1 MLFRSNYS
9 VGVDH
14 CDLAALKERGI
25 VVTNTPDV
33 LSDATAEIAILLLL
47 GASRRAY
54 EGDQMLRLGTWKHWA
69 PVGMN
74 GIQVSSKKLGIV
86 GMGRVGQT
94 VAKRA
99 RGFDMEIHYTNRR
112 RLPAELEQG
121 AIYHPTIK
129 SLFEAVDM
137 ISLNCPATP
146 ETENLINV
154 ESIGWMKPGVVFVN
168 TARGRLVDE
177 NALIDA
183 LHSGHIAAA
192 GLDVFQTEP
201 GGNPAFAACPNVF
214 MLPHLGSSTRE
225 TDVVLDVSLQVAQ
238 LLQAKG
244 VEVLMTRTSE
254 VDVDLPPRVALANN
268 SRADLFLSI
277 HANAL
282 SLSRPDVNGIE
293 TFYFQGG
300 ASQRLAQAVQS
311 QMLTVSPGSPD
322 RGARPGRFFVIRRTV
337 MPAALAEMGF
347 VTGELDSPRL
357 ADPGFRRRMALAIAA
372 GLLNYL
378 NSP

>member
-1 MLFRSNYS
+1 MTDLSITRLLVEPVLARANQNYSVWLNEDDHIMTAEEIVARSFESDALMICHSEILSSDVVARLSDRLKIVANYS

-14 CDLAALKERGI
+14 CDLVALKERGI

-33 LSDATAEIAILLLL
+33 LSDATAEIAMLLLL
-47 GASRRAY
+47 GASRRVY

-69 PVGMN
+69 PVEMN

-99 RGFDMEIHYTNRR
+99 RGFDMEIHYTNRS

-121 AIYHPTIK
+121 AIYHPTVK
-129 SLFEAVDM
+129 SLFETVDM

-146 ETENLINV
+146 ETDNLINA
-154 ESIGWMKPGVVFVN
+154 ESIGWMKAGVVFVN

-177 NALIDA
+177 KALIDA

-201 GGNPAFAACPNVF
+201 GGNPAFAECPNVL

-225 TDVVLDVSLQVAQ
+225 TRKAMGDRALDNLDAFFAGQ
-238 LLQAKG
+238 
-244 VEVLMTRTSE
+244 E
-254 VDVDLPPRVALANN
+254 PR
-268 SRADLFLSI
+268 D
-277 HANAL
+277 
-282 SLSRPDVNGIE
+282 
-293 TFYFQGG
+293 
-300 ASQRLAQAVQS
+300 RLV
-311 QMLTVSPGSPD
+311 
-322 RGARPGRFFVIRRTV
+322 
-337 MPAALAEMGF
+337 
-347 VTGELDSPRL
+347 
-357 ADPGFRRRMALAIAA
+357 
-372 GLLNYL
+372 
-378 NSP
+378 